1 MTEQRADW
9 GWRAATAALRPS
21 EKVLPEHARAHNR
34 GLVLKRLFHDGQT
47 SRADLAR
54 ATGLTRVTISD
65 LVGVLL
71 AEGLVEELG
80 TRMAGRVGKP
90 AILLG
95 LRTSAFQ
102 IVTVDV
108 GTGPDLVGGVVD
120 LTGEFLVRRSLPIAG
135 RTGDDLVA
143 FLTRFARLLVS
154 AATCPVIGV
163 GIAAPGVISGTG
175 TVVEAPSRAWFGVE
189 LGERVR
195 AALALPV
202 HVVNDA
208 NATVLSEF
216 TYGGA
221 DGAGLMVL
229 MVGEGVGAGVVL
241 DGVRVRGHSDAAGEL
256 GHVRVVETGGA
267 SCHCGRSGC
276 LETVLSV
283 RALRARLQ
291 GLEAPA
297 STAVRREVG
306 TLLGIALAPV
316 VATLN
321 LAEVVLSGPVDLL
334 DGVLLTTAQRTVRD
348 RTMPAIGRGFRI
360 RMATRPQ
367 DDVMVGAAAV
377 VLARQLGVS

>member
-1 MTEQRADW
+1 MTAQGGER

-21 EKVLPEHARAHNR
+21 DKVLPEHARAHNR
-34 GLVLKRLFHDGQT
+34 ALVLKHLFHEGET

-80 TRMAGRVGKP
+80 TRMEGRVGKP

-95 LRTSAFQ
+95 LRSIEYQ

-108 GTGPDLVGGVVD
+108 GTGPDLVGAVVD
-120 LTGEFLVRRSLPIAG
+120 LRGRFVVRRSLPIDG
-135 RTGDDLVA
+135 RSGEGLVP
-143 FLTRFARLLVS
+143 FLVRFARLL
-154 AATCPVIGV
+154 AADATRPVIGV
-163 GIAAPGVISGTG
+163 GIAAPGVIDASGTV
-175 TVVEAPSRAWFGVE
+175 TEAPSREWSAVPLRE
-189 LGERVR
+189 HLV
-195 AALALPV
+195 AALGVPV

-208 NATVLSEF
+208 NATVLSQF

-229 MVGEGVGAGVVL
+229 MVGAGVGAGIIL

-256 GHVRVVETGGA
+256 GHVRVVESGGRA
-267 SCHCGRSGC
+267 CHCGRDGC

-283 RALRARLQ
+283 GALRDRLAGLDARAA
-291 GLEAPA
+291 GRA
-297 STAVRREVG
+297 SAEVG

-334 DGVLLTTAQRTVRD
+334 DGVLRETAQRTVQD

-360 RMATRPQ
+360 RMAARPQ
-367 DDVMVGAAAV
+367 DDVLSGAAAA
-377 VLARQLGVS
+377 VLAGQLGVS